1 MKRGRRSWLWTLLV
15 AGLLGGCAT
24 QRQPILIVPP
34 SAPGADPALRVTEL
48 APGDELHR
56 RLLNGERGI
65 GKLLSVE
72 ADTLVLVERPSY
84 HASSW
89 KQGPTTPADARRPR
103 RIARADL
110 VELSRWDRQAE
121 PYIGAAIGLPFMAF
135 ALLLVVFTLDPP
147 TIPQGF

>member
-15 AGLLGGCAT
+15 AGLLAGCAT
-24 QRQPILIVPP
+24 RRQPILIVPAD
-34 SAPGADPALRVTEL
+34 APGEDPALRVTEL
-48 APGDELHR
+48 ALGEELHW
-56 RLLNGERGI
+56 RLVNGERGI

-110 VELSRWDRQAE
+110 AELSRWDRQAE

-135 ALLLVVFTLDPP
+135 ALLLVMLAIDPP
-147 TIPQGF
+147 TWGIN